1 MDDLPKAPTVSAET
15 EMANLYFRLGLAV
28 GHFSAVRDALRA
40 LTDAIKMMAERGEV
54 FAPSHPTFVKA
65 VQEIE
70 RAKEAKWIHEAM
82 QAPATGPDEKPLFF
96 AEGNQDHL
104 FAAGVEVVV
113 HQVER
118 IEGGKHRISLG
129 FPVCE
134 VSEYVGSEGVAI
146 VVNALN
152 AAAAREEA

>member
-15 EMANLYFRLGLAV
+15 EMANLYFRLGQAV

-40 LTDAIKMMAERGEV
+40 LTDAIKLMDERGEV
-54 FAPSHPTFVKA
+54 FAPSHPTYVKA

-70 RAKEAKWIHEAM
+70 RAKEAKWIHETM
-82 QAPATGPDEKPLFF
+82 QAPATGPGEKPLFF
-96 AEGNQDHL
+96 AEGNQ
-104 FAAGVEVVV
+104 VRKRP
-113 HQVER
+113 VER
-118 IEGGKHRISLG
+118 IEGGKHHISLG

-152 AAAAREEA
+152 AAAARGEA